1 MARINSNG
9 FTAVWA
15 GVSADT
21 ASPGAIEQLLADNAD
36 HLSYKV
42 VRGSDGTVT
51 ITAQMNKEKGTKYNC
66 NASNFT
72 FGGVQPDVETGKRRG
87 DSAATYRDHAH
98 WLLQL
103 PDKNAI
109 HQNTNYVIKLKDV
122 KLKWADEAWDQK
134 LLTDEWYLNL
144 VRVVARSSYDLR
156 VRRVQAY
163 WSRVAAE
170 QDEADMIERVENDS
184 PLQPFNAEA
193 EALAGEFL
201 KQFEKPSARHTYL
214 ILVGGNGV
222 GKSTFAEAGVGALM
236 VARGLA
242 TESRPFV
249 HNGRINWEHNSVGQ
263 GEPYNHRVHT
273 HVIFN
278 DVMHSREPLLLH
290 YVPNHRVLFRSTP
303 HRVPVEGIKV
313 PLFLAGKPIIHTIN
327 KDHYEEIADADD
339 KLINETVAFDT
350 FGVIRVLKPLTQLGD
365 HGVVE
370 VLSGFN
376 LGKKRLTLRLKK
388 PWPAMSDTND
398 SGVVRSTDDGSSS
411 SDNEDEAS
419 EHSSSSEAS
428 ERPANKRRRVE

>member
-1 MARINSNG
+1 MGRPTRHPPKPIARVFFLLTFFVDFHGRAKSTKKYFLLSWPRESKKIYFLRGAVLSTASLGIRVVALLFADDGHFHNFGATMARINSNG

-144 VRVVARSSYDLR
+144 VQVVARSSYDLR

-170 QDEADMIERVENDS
+170 QDEQDEAGMIERVENDS
-184 PLQPFNAEA
+184 PLQPFNAES

-249 HNGRINWEHNSVGQ
+249 HNSTRERAPTPFPAAAPH
-263 GEPYNHRVHT
+263 HRAPSPT
-273 HVIFN
+273 
-278 DVMHSREPLLLH
+278 P
-290 YVPNHRVLFRSTP
+290 RVTLPARATTP
-303 HRVPVEGIKV
+303 
-313 PLFLAGKPIIHTIN
+313 
-327 KDHYEEIADADD
+327 IADANTG
-339 KLINETVAFDT
+339 IAGNA
-350 FGVIRVLKPLTQLGD
+350 
-365 HGVVE
+365 
-370 VLSGFN
+370 SAN
-376 LGKKRLTLRLKK
+376 
-388 PWPAMSDTND
+388 A
-398 SGVVRSTDDGSSS
+398 STSVGA
-411 SDNEDEAS
+411 NTGAS
-419 EHSSSSEAS
+419 ADAGGR
-428 ERPANKRRRVE
+428 RPAGPDPTWGGPMHAQHPAT